1 MYNTEKLMGAAESKV
16 SDKLLC
22 HTHRLW
28 RPTSEWWYCV
38 AIVLS
43 RQMPRNKAFVSD
55 MLLILHDMVF
65 EVYDFTKKKM
75 VCERDSSFHRAL
87 YEERII
93 FFNEYNFPEDMNA
106 PDISIR
112 HITKMFPCSRVT
124 DLELSNTS
132 ITEEGISC
140 IAKSLSSSHLRCL
153 ELQKCG
159 VTDSG
164 LALLTSS
171 LHKSKLIHL
180 DLNENS
186 ITDVGALC
194 LANCLSLCRLGS
206 LRLRGNWITDLGMIK
221 LAEALPRSNM
231 KILSLSWNKITDKGV
246 KNLMRWLTG
255 NRKKTGKKH
264 TWLKPVKRS
273 KDFDWGISCC
283 PIPVLH
289 SLYLRWNNI
298 TDASVVQIAYRLPLT
313 NLIDLNLDH
322 TYTGDSGVKALALAF
337 ECKGSKLIYLSLVGN
352 YITNVGAKALKKS
365 FPYST
370 LELLDIRNNK
380 INHPTL
386 FVASHCVNFNRNGK
400 GIRVNYR
407 EDDD

>member
-1 MYNTEKLMGAAESKV
+1 MYNTVKLMGTAESKV

-43 RQMPRNKAFVSD
+43 RKMPRNKAFVSD

-87 YEERII
+87 YEESII
-93 FFNEYNFPEDMNA
+93 FFNKYNFPEDMNA

-140 IAKSLSSSHLRCL
+140 IAKSLSSSHLRYL

-264 TWLKPVKRS
+264 ILKPVKS
-273 KDFDWGISCC
+273 GKDFDWGISCC
-283 PIPVLH
+283 SIPVLH

-298 TDASVVQIAYRLPLT
+298 TDASVVQIAYCLPLT

-322 TYTGDSGVKALALAF
+322 TYTGDHGVKALALALQ
-337 ECKGSKLIYLSLVGN
+337 CKGTKLIHLSLVGN

-370 LELLDIRNNK
+370 LEFLDIRNNK

-400 GIRVNYR
+400 GIRVDWI
-407 EDDD
+407 DDD